1 MKEKI
6 TTILTLGCIFS
17 LFFYYKVYS
26 PSDVVLSK
34 NPSVHNE
41 ETVQKFMDEIT
52 EENHGSSLSESTEKD
67 VLLEILN
74 CSLEQNETDEM
85 SFNDAFK
92 YYRTCDGN
100 GSFFAWNNN
109 KYTTLI
115 ASELELSESLITLNK
130 NEESSKVDKHHYDLQ
145 KEILGVS
152 QTK

>member
-6 TTILTLGCIFS
+6 TAILTLGCVFS

-34 NPSVHNE
+34 NSSATNE
-41 ETVQKFMDEIT
+41 QIVQKLMNEIT
-52 EENHGSSLSESTEKD
+52 EEKYDDNLSESSEKD
-67 VLLEILN
+67 VLLEKIN
-74 CSLEQNETDEM
+74 CSLEQNETDNM

-92 YYRTCDGN
+92 YYRTCDGSD
-100 GSFFAWNNN
+100 SFFAWNNN

-115 ASELELSESLITLNK
+115 ASEVELSNSSIALNK
-130 NEESSKVDKHHYDLQ
+130 NEESSKIDKHHYDLQ

-152 QTK
+152 QSK